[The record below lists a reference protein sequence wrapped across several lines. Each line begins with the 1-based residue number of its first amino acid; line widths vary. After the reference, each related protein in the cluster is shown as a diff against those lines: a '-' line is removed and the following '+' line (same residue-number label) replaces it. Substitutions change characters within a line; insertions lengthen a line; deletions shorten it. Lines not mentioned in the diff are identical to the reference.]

1 MTARSVTALAS
12 FGASAVIVLGAAA
25 VAEEAIPDA
34 EALAIVHKHC
44 VMCHAAKPTHA
55 AFQDAPKNIALETL
69 AGVKT
74 YAGLIEAR
82 TVHSKT
88 MPLGNETGMTEAE
101 RATLGRWIA
110 ALK

>member
-1 MTARSVTALAS
+1 MARATTALALLV
-12 FGASAVIVLGAAA
+12 ASAVTVAAA
-25 VAEEAIPDA
+25 GAGDRVADA
-34 EALAIVHKHC
+34 EALAIMRKHC
-44 VMCHAAKPTHA
+44 VMCHAIKPTHA
-55 AFQDAPKNIALETL
+55 AFQEAPKNIALETL

-74 YAGLIEAR
+74 YAGLIEAQ
-82 TVHSKT
+82 TVHSRA